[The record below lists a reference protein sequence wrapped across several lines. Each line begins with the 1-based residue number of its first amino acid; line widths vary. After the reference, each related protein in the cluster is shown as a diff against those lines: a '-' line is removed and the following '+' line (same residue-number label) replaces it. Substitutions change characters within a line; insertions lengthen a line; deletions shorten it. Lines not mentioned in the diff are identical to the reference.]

1 MKTRLKKLRALIK
14 EAEHLQSEYNDLIC
28 FPKEPVCDSYKD
40 YRTGYPHT
48 KSMAGYGDSDYVDI
62 RQRLYEKHRKIQKE
76 IAYLEGWLDSVE
88 DPEMRDILR
97 LLYINGLTQKEIAAE
112 LGYTRSGIAT
122 KVKRFWGLQNETQT
136 TK

>member
-62 RQRLYEKHRKIQKE
+62 RQRLYEKLRKIQKE
-76 IAYLEGWLDSVE
+76 IAYLESWLDSVE
-88 DPEMRDILR
+88 DPEIRDILR
-97 LLYINGLTQKEIAAE
+97 LLYINGLTQERIAAE
-112 LGYTRSGIAT
+112 LGYSVRT
-122 KVKRFWGLQNETQT
+122 VKRKLHMFWKDVL
-136 TK
+136 